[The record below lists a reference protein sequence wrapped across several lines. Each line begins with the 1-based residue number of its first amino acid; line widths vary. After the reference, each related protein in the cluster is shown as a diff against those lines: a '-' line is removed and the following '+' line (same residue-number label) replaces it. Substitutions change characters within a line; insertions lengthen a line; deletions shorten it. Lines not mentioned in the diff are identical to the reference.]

1 MMRWPTQ
8 CYRQWLPMICLMM
21 SLSACQQE
29 TVNLP
34 AFDGEKA
41 FQEVERLV
49 AFSPRDAG
57 TPGGHAAAQHIADRL
72 EQIGLL
78 VEIDAFT
85 DSTPEGL
92 KDMMNVLAYLPG
104 RSGDSIILGSH
115 FDTMPGI
122 PNFQGAND
130 SGSST
135 GVLIELARVLKNQPL
150 NHGIIFAFFDGEEG
164 IANFIPGDGLH
175 GSRHYATRLQKE
187 GQLERYR
194 AMILLDMIGDKN
206 LTYTVPANS
215 DPKLLKSLIK
225 ASRKLDVREKIV
237 LRPHTIITDDH
248 VPFLNINI
256 PAIDLIDFY
265 FGSQDKLNDYWHTEQ
280 DSLDKISTDSL
291 KISGDITLEMLRDL
305 GAFIDF

>member
-1 MMRWPTQ
+1 
-8 CYRQWLPMICLMM
+8 M
-21 SLSACQQE
+21 SLSACQQD
-29 TVNLP
+29 TVELP
-34 AFDGEKA
+34 AFDGDKA

-57 TPGGHAAAQHIADRL
+57 TPGGHAAANHIANRL
-72 EQIGLL
+72 IEMGLA
-78 VEIDAFT
+78 VEIDPFS
-85 DSTPEGL
+85 DSTPEGT
-92 KDMMNVLAYLPG
+92 KEMMNVLAYLPG
-104 RSGDSIILGSH
+104 SSGDSIILGSH

-135 GVLIELARVLKNQPL
+135 GVLIELARVLKNQSL
-150 NHGIIFAFFDGEEG
+150 RHGIIFAFFDGEEG

-175 GSRHYATRLQKE
+175 GSRHYAARLLKE

-194 AMILLDMIGDKN
+194 AMILLDMIGDRN

-225 ASRKLDVREKIV
+225 AARKLNVREKII

-248 VPFLNINI
+248 VPFLDINI

-265 FGSQDKLNDYWHTEQ
+265 FGSQENLNDYWHTEK
-280 DSLDKISTDSL
+280 DSLDNISAESL
-291 KISGDITLEMLRDL
+291 KISGDLTLEMLRDL

>member
-1 MMRWPTQ
+1 
-8 CYRQWLPMICLMM
+8 MICLMM